1 MSDLRLALSA
11 GNVEYRLEPKMARS
25 CAFHEAQPYGLTDFT
40 EVPGALGENR
50 PICHPFFAGQPITSA
65 TVNLSRGMQRR
76 WESGIDRLHCGFEAF
91 YVYFSQSAVVQG
103 GRTP

>member
-40 EVPGALGENR
+40 EVAGALGQNW
-50 PICHPFFAGQPITSA
+50 PIRHPFFTDRPITSA
-65 TVNLSRGMQRR
+65 TVNPFTRHAATL
-76 WESGIDRLHCGFEAF
+76 
-91 YVYFSQSAVVQG
+91 
-103 GRTP
+103 